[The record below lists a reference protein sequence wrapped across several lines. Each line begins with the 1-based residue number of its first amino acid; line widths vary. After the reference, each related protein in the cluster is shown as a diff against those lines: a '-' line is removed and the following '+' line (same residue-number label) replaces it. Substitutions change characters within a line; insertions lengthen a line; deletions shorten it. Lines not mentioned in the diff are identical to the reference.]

1 MAIKAQSSGRVA
13 TDGVASS
20 ARSVSGS
27 WSNPYF
33 TGSGASG
40 SGTGSALSLGGS
52 YDDLM
57 SRLQSIQMSNN
68 LWSAAQAD
76 KQMAFQRQSAQEAMK
91 FNHDEADLSRKW
103 QEYMSNTAHQREI
116 KDLQAAGLNPVLSAM
131 GGSGAPVTSGA
142 TASGYA
148 SQGAKGD
155 TDTSLSGALVSL
167 FGSMLSSQT
176 ALANQAVS
184 ARSNEAIADKYTSM
198 SKLVA
203 EIQRD
208 TTLSSAKISAMASQY
223 AADRHVDASYLSA
236 SINAA
241 AQRYG
246 YDLSAMTQRQ
256 IAAFNADVN
265 RQLAE
270 RGYQHDFDVREQYPN
285 NIFQAFSSLFG
296 QSFGANGYDINNA
309 KDVLKEYL
317 GMTSGEGSPSI
328 AKQALQKLLYGHTS
342 KTSSNGRSSGGFSR

>member
-1 MAIKAQSSGRVA
+1 MATLVKGYSSTPA
-13 TDGVASS
+13 ASAHRLS
-20 ARSVSGS
+20 TARTSSPVRSSSLPSG
-27 WSNPYF
+27 YD
-33 TGSGASG
+33 
-40 SGTGSALSLGGS
+40 SLFS
-52 YDDLM
+52 Q
-57 SRLQSIQMSNN
+57 LQQIQASNN
-68 LWSAAQAD
+68 LWSASQAQQ
-76 KQMAFQRQSAQEAMK
+76 QMAFQRQSAQEAMK

-223 AADRHVDASYLSA
+223 AADRHVDASYLAA

-246 YDLSAMTQRQ
+246 YDVSSMTQRQ
-256 IAAFNADVN
+256 IAAFNAHVN
-265 RQLAE
+265 RDLAE
-270 RGYQHDFDVREQYPN
+270 RGYRHDFELRELYPN
-285 NIFQAFSSLFG
+285 NIFQAASSFFG
-296 QSFGANGYDINNA
+296 QVFGTNGYDLNSA
-309 KDVLKEYL
+309 KDAFKDYL